1 MDIVNRINIFLADLT
16 APLIFF
22 SFSYYRFCKRHQIK
36 SSSNIPCVPKDLLM
50 MSEFVLPRFIFCLI
64 QYLREGYNEP
74 GMFNPLFVSTLFKFS
89 INKV

>member
-1 MDIVNRINIFLADLT
+1 
-16 APLIFF
+16 
-22 SFSYYRFCKRHQIK
+22 
-36 SSSNIPCVPKDLLM
+36 M

-74 GMFNPLFVSTLFKFS
+74 GMFNPFFVSTLFNFS